1 MFPDLSLVVP
11 CAGTTSPAIEQGSV
25 RVAVPPS
32 LPPPLLMLIGGE
44 GTATHRLQQGDSELY

>member
-11 CAGTTSPAIEQGSV
+11 CAGTSSPAVEQGSLC
-25 RVAVPPS
+25 VAVPP
-32 LPPPLLMLIGGE
+32 LPPPLLMLVGGE